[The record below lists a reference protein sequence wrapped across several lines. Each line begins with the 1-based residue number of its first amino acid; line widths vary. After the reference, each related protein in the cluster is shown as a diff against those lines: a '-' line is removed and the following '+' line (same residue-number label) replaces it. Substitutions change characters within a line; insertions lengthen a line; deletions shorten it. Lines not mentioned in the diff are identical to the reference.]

1 MTLADQLAYD
11 LTRTGVVTQTT
22 VPKST
27 FADMRLMSE
36 PAADT
41 MVLVAGRATTDDG
54 YAGTFAWDAS
64 SVAADDNAD
73 VIKIATVAEGRWV
86 RISAS
91 SLVGVAASTASP
103 ARGITTLSGGTS
115 EASTLVSTVN
125 ATIAAVDQTAKVYN
139 VKTYGAVG
147 DGSTD
152 DTAAIQAAMTAC
164 AAAGG
169 GVVHVPA
176 GTYRIVSVLLKPAGV
191 TLRGDVRGGSIL
203 RSSALYPMLKSKEL
217 TTGTGATKRSFEGG
231 LVDLTFDAQD
241 ALGGGGGY
249 MVDGDGWYNQTVR
262 RVDFKNAAGGIHI
275 RGDVA
280 GTYGAYYGTVQDCT
294 FNSCAVGARFSY
306 GGNEWGILKGRFNAC
321 TTCVL
326 LAGCTGVKVIGPAFE
341 SSTTGVLLGQSTDD
355 NDGTPQGCAIVDARF
370 EGLTSAVKFVREIG
384 TQIRGSFMGGTLTH
398 QYDETAREATGTGVT
413 PSYTILD
420 DVRFQVSGG
429 SSMRTM
435 IRVRVELAIG
445 NVNAGSYVDKQILM
459 DGMVETDHITFSV
472 EGKPGSVPPNPV
484 PTGLTFDIVDKDSGV
499 CYLRTQNIT
508 GSPIDAGTRYV
519 TVVAW
524 RFN

>member
-1 MTLADQLAYD
+1 MSGRVITSSSVGSNTGLDGTTTQPEVTSSGTPPATSDGVPSVSTSSTTGAAAARPAAMYDAKTEDERLARLIYENQAAGL
-11 LTRTGVVTQTT
+11 TGVETT
-22 VPKST
+22 TP
-27 FADMRLMSE
+27 
-36 PAADT
+36 
-41 MVLVAGRATTDDG
+41 
-54 YAGTFAWDAS
+54 
-64 SVAADDNAD
+64 
-73 VIKIATVAEGRWV
+73 
-86 RISAS
+86 
-91 SLVGVAASTASP
+91 SP
-103 ARGITTLSGGTS
+103 ARGIDRLSATGHTVILTDVVNSIIAELELTS
-115 EASTLVSTVN
+115 
-125 ATIAAVDQTAKVYN
+125 KVFN
-139 VKTYGAVG
+139 VKAYGAIG
-147 DGSTD
+147 DGVTD

-164 AAAGG
+164 ATAGG

-176 GTYRIVSVLLKPAGV
+176 GTYKVTAVLLKPAGV

-241 ALGGGGGY
+241 SLGGGGGY
-249 MVDGDGWYNQTVR
+249 MVDANGWYNQTVR
-262 RVDFKNAAGGIHI
+262 RVDFRDAAGGIHV
-275 RGDVA
+275 RGDIG

-294 FNSCAVGARFSY
+294 FNGCAVGARFSY

-370 EGLTSAVKFVREIG
+370 EGLTSALKFVREIG

-398 QYDETAREATGTGVT
+398 QYDETAREAAGTGST

-429 SSMRTM
+429 SSIRTVL
-435 IRVRVELAIG
+435 RVRVSLAIG
-445 NVNAGSYVDKQILM
+445 NVNAGSYVDKQVLM
-459 DGMVETDHITFSV
+459 PGMVETDHITYSV
-472 EGKPGSVPPNPV
+472 EGKPGSLPANPV
-484 PTGLTFDIVDKDSGV
+484 PPGLTFDLVDKDTGV
-499 CYLRTQNIT
+499 VYLRTQNIT
-508 GSPIDAGTRYV
+508 GAPIDAGTRYV